1 MSASVTKEQFSKVAA
16 ALRTYYPAQNIMPN
30 RQSMEL
36 WYMQLCDIDYS
47 VMTMALNQWVAVNK
61 WAPTIADLRE
71 QSYTITDP
79 GIADWDAAY
88 EEVRKN
94 IRKYGF
100 YNAEEGLAQ
109 LSGVTLETVKRLGY
123 TRMCLSDNPTA
134 MRANFRDIYN
144 RLAERAKSEA
154 RMPAGLLNAVRKAKL
169 QMGDTTNEN
178 RAD

>member
-1 MSASVTKEQFSKVAA
+1 
-16 ALRTYYPAQNIMPN
+16 
-30 RQSMEL
+30 
-36 WYMQLCDIDYS
+36 MQLCDIDYN

-71 QSYTITDP
+71 ESYSIVDP

-100 YNAEEGLAQ
+100 YNAEEGLAH

-123 TRMCLSDNPTA
+123 TNICLSDNPTA
-134 MRANFRDIYN
+134 TRANFRDIYN
-144 RLAERAKSEA
+144 RLAERARSEA
-154 RMPAGLLNAVRKAKL
+154 RMPAGLLNAVKQARL
-169 QMGDTTNEN
+169 QMQEGNHED
-178 RAD
+178 

>member
-1 MSASVTKEQFSKVAA
+1 MTKEEFSKVAA
-16 ALRTYYPAQNIMPN
+16 AIRTYYPAQNIMPN

-71 QSYTITDP
+71 QSYTITAP

-94 IRKYGF
+94 IRKYGY

-144 RLAERAKSEA
+144 RLAERARSEA
-154 RMPAGLLNAVRKAKL
+154 RMPAGLLNAVKQARL
-169 QMGDTTNEN
+169 QMQEGTHED
-178 RAD
+178 